1 MESFG
6 IIIITNI
13 EKYKMTKNKREL
25 EIGDNI
31 KEIKPRRGSRK
42 RFGEILLI
50 LDDNG

>member
-1 MESFG
+1 
-6 IIIITNI
+6 
-13 EKYKMTKNKREL
+13 MTKNKREL

-50 LDDNG
+50 LDDNQG